1 MEKKCK
7 QQTYWLG
14 KVCAK
19 LIPPTGFIIH
29 ISYRQKLLILYNI
42 KECLCYIYNKMQ
54 NIIKTANIRVL
65 QAICKYRLEST
76 FFAIEAK
83 KTMTI
88 PISIAIIFSFI
99 SDITYSIF
107 LSAWL
112 SLYFNNALEQ
122 ADIAEK
128 FRENIANVNGK
139 EYLRIESMSL
149 GAKQFTKTAITK
161 PPKIQN
167 EIIYI
172 LFISIHPMSLLVLK
186 NTMDLPHNPI
196 PLYRLA

>member
-1 MEKKCK
+1 
-7 QQTYWLG
+7 
-14 KVCAK
+14 
-19 LIPPTGFIIH
+19 
-29 ISYRQKLLILYNI
+29 
-42 KECLCYIYNKMQ
+42 
-54 NIIKTANIRVL
+54 
-65 QAICKYRLEST
+65 
-76 FFAIEAK
+76 
-83 KTMTI
+83 MTI